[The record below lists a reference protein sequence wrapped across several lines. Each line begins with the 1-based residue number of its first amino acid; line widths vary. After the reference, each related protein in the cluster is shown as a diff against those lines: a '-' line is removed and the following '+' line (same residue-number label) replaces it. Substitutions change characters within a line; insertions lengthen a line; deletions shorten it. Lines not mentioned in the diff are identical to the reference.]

1 MIQPNITHLPCD
13 LNQQRKRDDARRD
26 SLARAV
32 QWRRRERTA
41 SDRPFRWRRR
51 RPRLELT
58 ADATAHAAGE
68 DVFHAF
74 SV

>member
-41 SDRPFRWRRR
+41 SDRLLRRR

-58 ADATAHAAGE
+58 ADATAHLSGE

>member
-1 MIQPNITHLPCD
+1 MIQPNITHLPCE
-13 LNQQRKRDDARRD
+13 LNQQKKRDDARKD

-41 SDRPFRWRRR
+41 LDRLLRRR

-58 ADATAHAAGE
+58 ADASGRAAGE
-68 DVFHAF
+68 DVFHAL

>member
-41 SDRPFRWRRR
+41 SEGLFRRR
-51 RPRLELT
+51 RPGLELT
-58 ADATAHAAGE
+58 ADATAHSAGE

>member
-1 MIQPNITHLPCD
+1 VIQPNITHLPCD
-13 LNQQRKRDDARRD
+13 LNQQKKRDEARKD

-32 QWRRRERTA
+32 MWRSGKRTLLDRLLRRTA
-41 SDRPFRWRRR
+41 PALDV
-51 RPRLELT
+51 T
-58 ADATAHAAGE
+58 AESARHADGE